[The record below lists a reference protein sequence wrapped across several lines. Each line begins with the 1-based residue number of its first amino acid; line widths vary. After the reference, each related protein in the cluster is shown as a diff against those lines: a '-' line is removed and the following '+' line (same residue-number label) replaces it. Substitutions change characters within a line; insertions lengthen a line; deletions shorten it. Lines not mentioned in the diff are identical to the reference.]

1 MSDNSKL
8 IKFDVC
14 VYKKDEVPEQEFV
27 DWVTKEWPTRA
38 TPLIKRHGVV
48 KLAQPSN
55 TREPFRHALKNEMG
69 RPDWTVPDY
78 DLVISYYVPSMDVMQ
93 ALTTDPEWAELEKMA
108 AVKCNMSVGHFV
120 AGHEIVHFEGN
131 NGGSTS

>member
-27 DWVTKEWPTRA
+27 DWVTKEWPARA

-48 KLAQPSN
+48 KLAQ
-55 TREPFRHALKNEMG
+55 
-69 RPDWTVPDY
+69 V
-78 DLVISYYVPSMDVMQ
+78 
-93 ALTTDPEWAELEKMA
+93 
-108 AVKCNMSVGHFV
+108 CNFLLSVCNSV
-120 AGHEIVHFEGN
+120 DT
-131 NGGSTS
+131 STFSFQHVSLSG

>member
-1 MSDNSKL
+1 MPYQT
-8 IKFDVC
+8 I
-14 VYKKDEVPEQEFV
+14 
-27 DWVTKEWPTRA
+27 
-38 TPLIKRHGVV
+38 
-48 KLAQPSN
+48 QPSN

-131 NGGSTS
+131 NAGSTS